1 MSKAK
6 RGRPKGS
13 SNKLTNE
20 AKQAMLMAF
29 DIIGG
34 AQRLADWITKNDT
47 NEMLWWTKM
56 FIRLAPRPPVE
67 AAPAPDALPP
77 VKGALIWEK
86 PTPAPYKHLIA
97 STAAGAVAAAVPG
110 AASPTPETG
119 EPPG

>member
-13 SNKLTNE
+13 SNKITNE
-20 AKQAMLMAF
+20 VKRAMLMAF
-29 DIIGG
+29 DKIGG
-34 AQRLADWITKNDT
+34 AQRLADWITKHDT
-47 NEMLWWTKM
+47 NEMLWWTRM

-67 AAPAPDALPP
+67 AAPGPEMLPP
-77 VKGALIWEK
+77 VRGALLWEK

-97 STAAGAVAAAVPG
+97 STAAGAVAAAVAG
-110 AASPTPETG
+110 AEAPEAG